1 MISRYTI
8 RQYAWN
14 LFVNGV
20 IMSYLIPAE
29 LRILLLKMLGCKM
42 GGVIHPHCLLLTN
55 KLKIG
60 KGSYINRECLLDNA
74 GADIVIGNNC
84 AIACRCS
91 IHTTNHDY
99 SNPLR
104 RSGAMKP
111 LPVTIKDGCWIGSN
125 VIILPGS
132 VINEGC
138 VIASGSIVKGTLEKN
153 GLYAGIPARRLK
165 DI

>member
-1 MISRYTI
+1 
-8 RQYAWN
+8 
-14 LFVNGV
+14 
-20 IMSYLIPAE
+20 MSYLIPAG
-29 LRILLLKMLGCKM
+29 LRILLLKMLGCKL

-55 KLKIG
+55 KIKIG

-74 GADIVIGNNC
+74 GADITIGDNC
-84 AIACRCS
+84 AIACRVS

-104 RSGAMKP
+104 RSGKIMP
-111 LPVTIKDGCWIGSN
+111 LSVIIKDGCWIGSN